1 MLVSLVI
8 VFREALEAGLIIG
21 IVLAATEGVE
31 NRTRWVAGGVMA
43 GVAGAGLVAAFAAAL
58 SDAFEGAGQEV
69 FTAGILCF
77 AVVMLSWHI
86 LWMSHHARTM
96 TAELRDVG
104 QAVRLG
110 HRTLGALAAVI
121 AVAVLREGAEV
132 VLFLYGVVV
141 GSGSSGLSLGVGG
154 LAGLAL
160 AGAVSW
166 LLYRGLIAIPL
177 HRLFG
182 VTNILIAFVAAGMA
196 GQAASVLHGAD
207 LLPGWGEHWW
217 DTSFLLADDSIP
229 GRALHALIGYSA
241 RPSGVQLAAYLA
253 TLVVLVGASRAIGKP
268 NRRVLAVAAIVAA
281 LIAGPS
287 AARADEPLSVVFRNH
302 RIEPARLEVPAHQKF
317 KLVVKNTDDTADEFE
332 SADLN
337 REKLVAPGQ
346 TITVFLGPL
355 EPGEYKVFGDFHQ
368 DTARGVLVAK

>member
-21 IVLAATEGVE
+21 IVLAATEGVTG
-31 NRTRWVAGGVMA
+31 RARWIAGGVAA
-43 GVAGAGLVAAFAAAL
+43 GVAGAGVIAAFAAAL
-58 SDAFEGAGQEV
+58 SDAFDGAGQEV

-96 TAELRDVG
+96 TTELRDVG

-132 VLFLYGVVV
+132 VLFLYGVVA
-141 GSGSSGLSLGVGG
+141 GSGSTALSLGVGG

-177 HRLFG
+177 RRLFE

-196 GQAASVLHGAD
+196 GQAASILHGAD
-207 LLPGWGEHWW
+207 LLPAWGEHWW
-217 DTSFLLADDSIP
+217 DTSFLLDDDSIP

-241 RPSGVQLAAYLA
+241 HPPGVQLAAYLA
-253 TLVVLVGASRAIGKP
+253 TLLMLVTASRAIGKP
-268 NRRVLAVAAIVAA
+268 ERRREF
-281 LIAGPS
+281 P
-287 AARADEPLSVVFRNH
+287 N
-302 RIEPARLEVPAHQKF
+302 
-317 KLVVKNTDDTADEFE
+317 KL
-332 SADLN
+332 
-337 REKLVAPGQ
+337 
-346 TITVFLGPL
+346 
-355 EPGEYKVFGDFHQ
+355 
-368 DTARGVLVAK
+368 

>member
-21 IVLAATEGVE
+21 IVLAATEGVTG
-31 NRTRWVAGGVMA
+31 RARWIAGGVAA
-43 GVAGAGLVAAFAAAL
+43 GVAGAGVIAAFAAAL
-58 SDAFEGAGQEV
+58 SDAFDGAGQEV

-96 TAELRDVG
+96 TTELRDVG

-132 VLFLYGVVV
+132 VLFLYGVVA
-141 GSGSSGLSLGVGG
+141 GSGSTALSLGVGG

-160 AGAVSW
+160 AGGVSW

-177 HRLFG
+177 RRLFG

-196 GQAASVLHGAD
+196 GQAASILHGAD
-207 LLPGWGEHWW
+207 LLPAWGEHWW
-217 DTSFLLADDSIP
+217 DTSFLLDDDSIP

-241 RPSGVQLAAYLA
+241 HPPGVQLAAYLA
-253 TLVVLVGASRAIGKP
+253 TLLILVTASRAIGKP
-268 NRRVLAVAAIVAA
+268 ERRREF
-281 LIAGPS
+281 P
-287 AARADEPLSVVFRNH
+287 N
-302 RIEPARLEVPAHQKF
+302 
-317 KLVVKNTDDTADEFE
+317 KL
-332 SADLN
+332 
-337 REKLVAPGQ
+337 
-346 TITVFLGPL
+346 
-355 EPGEYKVFGDFHQ
+355 
-368 DTARGVLVAK
+368 

>member
-21 IVLAATEGVE
+21 IVLAATEGVTG
-31 NRTRWVAGGVMA
+31 RARWIAGGVAA

-58 SDAFEGAGQEV
+58 SDAFDGAGQEV

-96 TAELRDVG
+96 TTELRDVG

-132 VLFLYGVVV
+132 VLFLYSVVA
-141 GSGSSGLSLGVGG
+141 GSGSTALSLGVGG

-160 AGAVSW
+160 AGGVSW

-177 HRLFG
+177 RRLFG

-196 GQAASVLHGAD
+196 GQAASILHGAD
-207 LLPGWGEHWW
+207 LLPAWGEHWW
-217 DTSFLLADDSIP
+217 DTSFLLDDDSIP

-241 RPSGVQLAAYLA
+241 HPPGVQLAAYLA
-253 TLVVLVGASRAIGKP
+253 TLLMLVTASRAIGKP
-268 NRRVLAVAAIVAA
+268 ERRREF
-281 LIAGPS
+281 P
-287 AARADEPLSVVFRNH
+287 N
-302 RIEPARLEVPAHQKF
+302 
-317 KLVVKNTDDTADEFE
+317 KL
-332 SADLN
+332 
-337 REKLVAPGQ
+337 
-346 TITVFLGPL
+346 
-355 EPGEYKVFGDFHQ
+355 
-368 DTARGVLVAK
+368 